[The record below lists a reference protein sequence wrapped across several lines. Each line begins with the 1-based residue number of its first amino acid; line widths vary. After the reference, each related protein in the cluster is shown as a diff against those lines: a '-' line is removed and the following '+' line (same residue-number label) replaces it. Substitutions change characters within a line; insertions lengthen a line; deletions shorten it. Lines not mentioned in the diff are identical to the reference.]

1 MTGNLKRK
9 EHGGQIWFPWIN

>member
-9 EHGGQIWFPWIN
+9 EHGGQIWFPRIN